1 MGFIDR
7 LFGREK
13 RNIESPPDAV
23 LYGNGTSLDFGR
35 IFNNNTAMN
44 ISAVYRAVEIISD
57 SIAMLPIQVKEKH
70 GLEILKDHNLYTIFE
85 DKNGLLNKY
94 TFIKMLIQSV
104 LLKGNGFALINRNL
118 DGSVKSLRFLES
130 CEVNIL
136 YNKPKNELYYSV
148 PTITPKR
155 IEPINMIHLIKNSF
169 DGVIG
174 VSVLTYAARS
184 IKNANNTENSANNF
198 FESGCNLSGIL
209 KVNGQLN
216 PQQKQDIRNSWSK
229 AYGTGGNGLAV
240 LQGNMEYQPVQLSAS
255 DSQLLESRQFNVQDI
270 ARFFGISPVLLGDLS
285 HTSYNTVE
293 AIQQAFL
300 LHTLQP
306 YIVIVEEEFT
316 KKLLK
321 KQENDLIINLDETYL
336 LKTDKAATASY
347 FSSLV
352 NNGII
357 TRNEARTALG
367 YGEVEGGDKLVIPFT
382 NINDNTLS
390 NDGRE
395 DL

>member
-57 SIAMLPIQVKEKH
+57 SIAMLPIQVKERH

-347 FSSLV
+347 FSSILLMQEE
-352 NNGII
+352 NGYFCK
-357 TRNEARTALG
+357 R
-367 YGEVEGGDKLVIPFT
+367 
-382 NINDNTLS
+382 
-390 NDGRE
+390 
-395 DL
+395 

>member
-35 IFNNNTAMN
+35 IFNSNTAMN

-57 SIAMLPIQVKEKH
+57 SIAMLPIQVKERH

-130 CEVNIL
+130 SEVNIL

-321 KQENDLIINLDETYL
+321 KQENDLTINLDETYL